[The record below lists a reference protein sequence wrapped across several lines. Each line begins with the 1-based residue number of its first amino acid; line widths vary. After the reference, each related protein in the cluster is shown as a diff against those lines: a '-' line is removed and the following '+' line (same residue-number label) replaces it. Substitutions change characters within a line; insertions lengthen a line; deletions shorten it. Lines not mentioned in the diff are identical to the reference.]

1 MTERASR
8 GGTVPSTPDI
18 LIFSP
23 DRQLE
28 AVVEVKNRRNAGE
41 KWAIQFRRNLLAHGL
56 IPPVEYFLLV
66 FPDTVYLWRGR
77 EAERPV
83 TAIPTS
89 DALGRFFDVLPTD
102 SSSESS
108 LELVVSSWL
117 QTLTAASMTEDEIA
131 EVAKWLVDAGLY
143 ERIRG
148 GHVERRTAA

>member
-1 MTERASR
+1 MADAVHR
-8 GGTVPSTPDI
+8 GGTMPSTPDI

-41 KWAIQFRRNLLAHGL
+41 EWAIQFRRNLLAHGL
-56 IPPVEYFLLV
+56 IPAVEYFLLV
-66 FPDTVYLWRGR
+66 FPDTVYLWRGK
-77 EAERPV
+77 EAERP
-83 TAIPTS
+83 AASIPTPE
-89 DALGRFFDVLPTD
+89 ALGRFFDVLPTD

-117 QTLTAASMTEDEIA
+117 QTLTASMTEEEIA

-148 GHVERRTAA
+148 GHVERRPAA

>member
-1 MTERASR
+1 M
-8 GGTVPSTPDI
+8 PSMPDI

-41 KWAIQFRRNLLAHGL
+41 EWAIQFRRNLLAHGL

-66 FPDTVYLWRGR
+66 FPDTVYLWRGT
-77 EAERPV
+77 EAEQPV
-83 TAIPTS
+83 TSVPTPE
-89 DALGRFFDVLPTD
+89 ALGRFFDVLPAG
-102 SSSESS
+102 SSSETS

-117 QTLTAASMTEDEIA
+117 KTLTAASMTEEESA